1 MSLARSGALLV
12 LFIATWSMAHQA
24 RGQTTTSAAPIAIDA
39 GQSSA
44 RFVVHT
50 RISMRAEGLMPQVSG
65 ELLGSPDAGWQ
76 VLVYVDGRGLLF
88 EGPRWMERITRS
100 EAFLAVDRHPGIHFH
115 SEKFADAALRDGGPL
130 HGELT
135 LARTDAT
142 GQLPASAIHL
152 RPAGPGLRYP
162 GPGDHQPACLRHER
176 LPGAGQGRCRF
187 PHSRAPAGGSA
198 AVMKST
204 LRMLVVLLSLARA
217 RRVLACLAP
226 GQDAGRGV
234 RRTGAQPRGGLRR
247 GVRARFA
254 AARAGRCRLRGIH
267 VDPAQAF
274 ASCCSITARIPCWR
288 ACT

>member
-12 LFIATWSMAHQA
+12 LFIATWSMANQA

-135 LARTDAT
+135 LRGQTRPVSFQLQPSTCAR
-142 GQLPASAIHL
+142 
-152 RPAGPGLRYP
+152 PGRDCEIQVQ
-162 GPGDHQPACLRHER
+162 GTISRHAFGMNAYRALVKDDVDFHIRVR
-176 LPGAGQGRCRF
+176 LQAE
-187 PHSRAPAGGSA
+187 APPS
-198 AVMKST
+198 
-204 LRMLVVLLSLARA
+204 
-217 RRVLACLAP
+217 
-226 GQDAGRGV
+226 
-234 RRTGAQPRGGLRR
+234 
-247 GVRARFA
+247 
-254 AARAGRCRLRGIH
+254 
-267 VDPAQAF
+267 
-274 ASCCSITARIPCWR
+274 
-288 ACT
+288 